1 MRMDSSSITSVPG
14 IGVGHYTDLRNA
26 TGCTVVLCE
35 DGAVGGV
42 DVRGSA
48 PGTRETDLLSPT
60 AMVDRVHAVLLS
72 GGSAFGLAAA
82 TGVVEYLEEKGVG
95 IEFGSATIP
104 IVPAAILFDLGLVT
118 HKVRP
123 DADAGRMACEAA
135 HSGPFGKLR
144 IAEGSVGAGTG
155 ATVGKLLGRE
165 RCVKGGIGTAS
176 VDLGDGSIVGAI
188 VAVNAVGGV
197 VDPETGQIVAGPL
210 ADDGAAIASPAA
222 RRVHNARAE
231 RAMLDSMKLITDPEY
246 QEARTRPGEN
256 TTIGVIATNATLT
269 KAQANKLASVG
280 HDGLAMAVRPA
291 HLMSDGDT
299 LFALSTRRHDGPANM
314 NRLCTAAAVCVSR
327 AIVRGVRKAT
337 GVGGVKAVSEL
348 DLGEQCM
355 TIEQAARILRKMYDI
370 GRQRREVSAYIHL
383 FGIKYADELSSLS
396 RPEIVRLAGLPPAHS
411 TEIYKGMKLS
421 KYVEIKQG
429 VEL

>member
-1 MRMDSSSITSVPG
+1 MRMDGSGITSVPG
-14 IGVGHYTDLRNA
+14 ISVGHYTDLRNA

-118 HKVRP
+118 HSVRP
-123 DADAGRMACEAA
+123 DANAGRLACEAA
-135 HSGPFGKLR
+135 WASSTV
-144 IAEGSVGAGTG
+144 AEGSVGAGTG

-210 ADDGAAIASPAA
+210 ADDGVTI
-222 RRVHNARAE
+222 HNARAE

-246 QEARTRPGEN
+246 QEAQTRPGEN

-314 NRLCTAAAVCVSR
+314 NRLCAAAAVCVSR

-348 DLGEQCM
+348 GLGTKKMTTGEAAVILRRMYERGRRLGE
-355 TIEQAARILRKMYDI
+355 
-370 GRQRREVSAYIHL
+370 VSSYLHL
-383 FGIKYADELSSLS
+383 FGIKYADELGNLSLPEVVKRADIPSSY
-396 RPEIVRLAGLPPAHS
+396 P

>member
-1 MRMDSSSITSVPG
+1 MNSLGITTVPG
-14 IGVGHYTDLRNA
+14 IRVGHYTDRQNA

-35 DGAVGGV
+35 TGAVGGV

-95 IEFGSATIP
+95 IEFGNATIP

-123 DADAGRMACEAA
+123 DANAGRLACEEART
-135 HSGPFGKLR
+135 GT

-155 ATVGKLLGRE
+155 ATVAKLLGRD
-165 RCVKGGIGTAS
+165 RCVKGGIGTSS
-176 VDLGDGSIVGAI
+176 VHLGDGLSVGAI

-197 VDPETGQIVAGPL
+197 VDPETSQIVAGPL
-210 ADDGAAIASPAA
+210 ADDGIT
-222 RRVHNARAE
+222 
-231 RAMLDSMKLITDPEY
+231 MLDSMKLITDPNYEES
-246 QEARTRPGEN
+246 QTRPGEN
-256 TTIGVIATNATLT
+256 TTIGVIATNADLT
-269 KAQANKLASVG
+269 KAQANKLASVA

-299 LFALSTRRHDGPANM
+299 LFALSTRQHDGPVSM
-314 NRLCTAAAVCVSR
+314 NRLCAAAVVCVSR
-327 AIVRGVRKAT
+327 AIVRAVQNAT
-337 GVGGVKAVSEL
+337 GLGGVKSVSEL
-348 DLGEQCM
+348 
-355 TIEQAARILRKMYDI
+355 IE
-370 GRQRREVSAYIHL
+370 
-383 FGIKYADELSSLS
+383 
-396 RPEIVRLAGLPPAHS
+396 
-411 TEIYKGMKLS
+411 
-421 KYVEIKQG
+421 
-429 VEL
+429 

>member
-1 MRMDSSSITSVPG
+1 MRMDSSGITSVPG
-14 IGVGHYTDLRNA
+14 ISVGHYTDLRNA

-95 IEFGSATIP
+95 IEFGNATIP

-123 DADAGRMACEAA
+123 DANAGRLACEAA
-135 HSGPFGKLR
+135 DTGRSETCPYAV
-144 IAEGSVGAGTG
+144 AEGSVGAGTG
-155 ATVGKLLGRE
+155 ATVAKLLGRD

-176 VDLGDGSIVGAI
+176 VDLGDGLIVGAI

-210 ADDGAAIASPAA
+210 SSDDT
-222 RRVHNARAE
+222 
-231 RAMLDSMKLITDPEY
+231 AMQDSMKLITDPEY
-246 QEARTRPGEN
+246 QESQTRSGEN

-314 NRLCTAAAVCVSR
+314 NRLCAAAAVCVSR

-348 DLGEQCM
+348 GLGTKKMTTGEAAVILRRMYERGRRLGE
-355 TIEQAARILRKMYDI
+355 
-370 GRQRREVSAYIHL
+370 VSSYLHL
-383 FGIKYADELSSLS
+383 FGIKYADELGNLSLS
-396 RPEIVRLAGLPPAHS
+396 EVVKRADIPSSYP

>member
-1 MRMDSSSITSVPG
+1 MSMDSSGITSVPG
-14 IGVGHYTDLRNA
+14 IRVGHYTDRRNA

-95 IEFGSATIP
+95 IEFGNATIP

-118 HKVRP
+118 DRVRP
-123 DADAGRMACEAA
+123 DANAGRMACEAA
-135 HSGPFGKLR
+135 IGAGLLR
-144 IAEGSVGAGTG
+144 QPLSAGAKPAPTGAVAEGSVGAGTG
-155 ATVGKLLGRE
+155 ATVGKLLGHD

-176 VDLGDGSIVGAI
+176 VDLGDGLIVGAI

-210 ADDGAAIASPAA
+210 SSDDT
-222 RRVHNARAE
+222 
-231 RAMLDSMKLITDPEY
+231 AMQDSMKLITDPEY
-246 QEARTRPGEN
+246 QESQTRSGEN

-269 KAQANKLASVG
+269 KAQVNKLASVG

-299 LFALSTRRHDGPANM
+299 LFALSTRKHDGPANM
-314 NRLCTAAAVCVSR
+314 NRLCAAAAVCVSR

-348 DLGEQCM
+348 GN
-355 TIEQAARILRKMYDI
+355 
-370 GRQRREVSAYIHL
+370 
-383 FGIKYADELSSLS
+383 
-396 RPEIVRLAGLPPAHS
+396 
-411 TEIYKGMKLS
+411 
-421 KYVEIKQG
+421 
-429 VEL
+429 

>member
-1 MRMDSSSITSVPG
+1 MRMDSSGITSVPG
-14 IGVGHYTDLRNA
+14 ISVGHYTDLRNA

-95 IEFGSATIP
+95 IEFGNATIP

-118 HKVRP
+118 HSVRP
-123 DADAGRMACEAA
+123 DARAGRLACEVA
-135 HSGPFGKLR
+135 HSGPFDKLR

-176 VDLGDGSIVGAI
+176 VDLGDGLIVGAI

-197 VDPETGQIVAGPL
+197 VDPETGQIVAGAAGAL
-210 ADDGAAIASPAA
+210 RQAQDGRRCHARLDEAD
-222 RRVHNARAE
+222 
-231 RAMLDSMKLITDPEY
+231 
-246 QEARTRPGEN
+246 
-256 TTIGVIATNATLT
+256 
-269 KAQANKLASVG
+269 
-280 HDGLAMAVRPA
+280 
-291 HLMSDGDT
+291 
-299 LFALSTRRHDGPANM
+299 
-314 NRLCTAAAVCVSR
+314 NRS
-327 AIVRGVRKAT
+327 
-337 GVGGVKAVSEL
+337 
-348 DLGEQCM
+348 
-355 TIEQAARILRKMYDI
+355 
-370 GRQRREVSAYIHL
+370 
-383 FGIKYADELSSLS
+383 
-396 RPEIVRLAGLPPAHS
+396 
-411 TEIYKGMKLS
+411 
-421 KYVEIKQG
+421 
-429 VEL
+429 